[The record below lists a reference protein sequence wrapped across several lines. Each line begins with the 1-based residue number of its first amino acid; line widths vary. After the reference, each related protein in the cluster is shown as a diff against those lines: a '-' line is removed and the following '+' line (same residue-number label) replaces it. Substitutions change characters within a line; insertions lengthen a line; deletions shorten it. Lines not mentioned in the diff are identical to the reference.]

1 MNVCISREFTLYN
14 VEIDTSAASGVNI
27 SQRTNFLHY
36 IQLKGNLFVCNRKHN
51 IQAPWQVLV
60 YSILIW
66 PKQQIGSKLMEYSHP
81 CKGWYY
87 VPEPLNQHA
96 VLHFSNIV
104 AVLNLTSLHICG
116 LSFLSLTA
124 WQCLSYSGKLVQWQ
138 PCTSAVSSLDICHF
152 GNFVCGK
159 LAFDSFAFRY
169 CGIWQYAIVEFW
181 QYFI

>member
-1 MNVCISREFTLYN
+1 
-14 VEIDTSAASGVNI
+14 
-27 SQRTNFLHY
+27 
-36 IQLKGNLFVCNRKHN
+36 
-51 IQAPWQVLV
+51 
-60 YSILIW
+60 
-66 PKQQIGSKLMEYSHP
+66 MEYSHP

-138 PCTSAVSSLDICHF
+138 PCISAVSSLDICHF

-159 LAFDSFAFRY
+159 LAFNSFAFRY